1 MEVIIFFL
9 IFMQAFLPRNS
20 TPTSWSTV
28 IMFALG
34 FWLSG
39 SLVFD
44 FLVVPG
50 MLTTGMMNEPG
61 FASAG
66 YVIFGTFNHL
76 ELLCAATVLAGCL
89 VYRYGS
95 NIASQV
101 DTKSVLLAGGLLVIA
116 LAYTYVLTPQMSSL
130 GMPLDLFATA
140 KVMPASMT
148 SMHIAYWSLEIVKL
162 AGATSLLRLFYRN
175 SCSIV

>member
-1 MEVIIFFL
+1 MEAIS
-9 IFMQAFLPRNS
+9 PRN
-20 TPTSWSTV
+20 TKTANWSTV
-28 IMFALG
+28 IMLALG

-50 MLTTGMMNEPG
+50 MLTSGMMNESG

-66 YVIFGTFNHL
+66 YIIFGAFNHV

-89 VYRYGS
+89 VYRFGYGFTS
-95 NIASQV
+95 KVN
-101 DTKSVLLAGGLLVIA
+101 TKSVLLAAVLLTIA
-116 LAYTYVLTPQMSSL
+116 LAYTYILTPQLSSL
-130 GMPLDLFATA
+130 GLPLDLFAVS
-140 KVMPASMT
+140 KVIPASMNV
-148 SMHIAYWSLEIVKL
+148 MHVAYWSLEVVKL
-162 AGATSLLRLFYRN
+162 VAATALLRIFYRN

>member
-1 MEVIIFFL
+1 
-9 IFMQAFLPRNS
+9 MQGFSPRNS
-20 TPTSWSTV
+20 VSSSWSTV
-28 IMFALG
+28 IMLALG

-39 SLVFD
+39 SLIFD

-89 VYRYGS
+89 VYRYGG
-95 NIASQV
+95 QV
-101 DTKSVLLAGGLLVIA
+101 VGKVDGKSVLLASGLLIIA
-116 LAYTYVLTPQMSSL
+116 CAYTYVLTPQMSSM
-130 GMPLDLFATA
+130 GMSLDLFATT
-140 KVMPASMT
+140 KVMPAAMT
-148 SMHIAYWSLEIVKL
+148 PMHIAYWSLEVLKL
-162 AGATSLLRLFYRN
+162 FSGSLLLRFFYRN
-175 SCSIV
+175 ACSIGS

>member
-1 MEVIIFFL
+1 
-9 IFMQAFLPRNS
+9 MQATSPRNS
-20 TPTSWSTV
+20 NSVNWSTA
-28 IMFALG
+28 ILFALG

-66 YVIFGTFNHL
+66 YVIFGAFNHI

-89 VYRYGS
+89 VYRYGNNVTS
-95 NIASQV
+95 AVTS
-101 DTKSVLLAGGLLVIA
+101 KSVMLATGLLVIA
-116 LAYTYVLTPQMSSL
+116 LAYTYILTPQMSSL
-130 GMPLDLFATA
+130 GMSLDLFATA
-140 KVMPASMT
+140 KVMPATMT
-148 SMHIAYWSLEIVKL
+148 PMHIAYWGLELVKL
-162 AGATSLLRLFYRN
+162 VFGVSLLRSFYRN
-175 SCSIV
+175 SCNLV

>member
-1 MEVIIFFL
+1 
-9 IFMQAFLPRNS
+9 MQTISPRSPKSPN
-20 TPTSWSTV
+20 WSTI

-76 ELLCAATVLAGCL
+76 ELLCAAIILAGCL
-89 VYRYGS
+89 VYRFGDLF
-95 NIASQV
+95 NQQV
-101 DTKSVLLAGGLLVIA
+101 SYKSVLTAATLLAIA
-116 LAYTYVLTPQMSSL
+116 LVYTYFFTPQMSSA
-130 GMPLDLFATA
+130 GMSLDLFATTTE
-140 KVMPASMT
+140 KTSTTMTVM
-148 SMHIAYWSLEIVKL
+148 HLGYWSLEVTKL
-162 AGATSLLRLFYRN
+162 FCATALLRTFFRN
-175 SCSIV
+175 SCSLV

>member
-1 MEVIIFFL
+1 
-9 IFMQAFLPRNS
+9 MQAISPRNS
-20 TPTSWSTV
+20 KSVNWSTV

-66 YVIFGTFNHL
+66 YVIFGTFNHI

-95 NIASQV
+95 DRQIDN
-101 DTKSVLLAGGLLVIA
+101 KSIFLAGALLVIA
-116 LAYTYVLTPQMSSL
+116 LAYTYVLTPQISSL
-130 GMPLDLFATA
+130 GMSLDMFATA
-140 KVMPASMT
+140 KIMPAAMT
-148 SMHIAYWSLEIVKL
+148 PMHIAYWSFEVIKFV
-162 AGATSLLRLFYRN
+162 AATSLLRFFYRN

>member
-1 MEVIIFFL
+1 MEAIS
-9 IFMQAFLPRNS
+9 PRN
-20 TPTSWSTV
+20 TKTATWSTV
-28 IMFALG
+28 IMLALG

-50 MLTTGMMNEPG
+50 MLTSGMMNESG

-66 YVIFGTFNHL
+66 YIIFGSFNHV

-89 VYRYGS
+89 VYRFGYGFTS
-95 NIASQV
+95 KVN
-101 DTKSVLLAGGLLVIA
+101 TKSVLLGAVLLAIA
-116 LAYTYVLTPQMSSL
+116 IAYTYILTPQLSGL
-130 GMPLDLFATA
+130 GMPLDLFAVS
-140 KVMPASMT
+140 KVTPAAMNI
-148 SMHIAYWSLEIVKL
+148 MHVVYWSLEVVKL
-162 AGATSLLRLFYRN
+162 VAATALLRIFYRN

>member
-1 MEVIIFFL
+1 
-9 IFMQAFLPRNS
+9 MQLVSPRNS
-20 TPTSWSTV
+20 TSVNWSTV
-28 IMFALG
+28 IMVALG

-44 FLVVPG
+44 LLVVPG

-89 VYRYGS
+89 VYRFGNNVSS
-95 NIASQV
+95 NSTSQI
-101 DTKSVLLAGGLLVIA
+101 DNKSVLLGVSLLLIA
-116 LAYTYVLTPQMSSL
+116 LAYTYILTPQMSSL
-130 GMPLDLFATA
+130 GMSLDLFATT
-140 KVMPASMT
+140 KTMPTAMMP
-148 SMHIAYWSLEIVKL
+148 MHLAYWGLEIAKL
-162 AGATSLLRLFYRN
+162 VGATLLLRLFYRN

>member
-1 MEVIIFFL
+1 
-9 IFMQAFLPRNS
+9 MQAISPRDAKSVN
-20 TPTSWSTV
+20 WSTV

-95 NIASQV
+95 EAASRIDNKSIFLAIA
-101 DTKSVLLAGGLLVIA
+101 LLAIA
-116 LAYTYVLTPQMSSL
+116 LAYTYVLTPQMSSM
-130 GMPLDLFATA
+130 GMSLDLFATA
-140 KVMPASMT
+140 KVMPAAMT
-148 SMHIAYWSLEIVKL
+148 PMHIAYWSFEAFKFV
-162 AGATSLLRLFYRN
+162 AATALLRGFYRQ
-175 SCSIV
+175 SCSIL

>member
-1 MEVIIFFL
+1 
-9 IFMQAFLPRNS
+9 MQAISPRNS
-20 TPTSWSTV
+20 KSVNWSTA

-66 YVIFGTFNHL
+66 YVIFGTFNHV
-76 ELLCAATVLAGCL
+76 ELLCAATVLAGCF
-89 VYRYGS
+89 VYRFGS
-95 NIASQV
+95 NAASNV
-101 DTKSVLLAGGLLVIA
+101 NNKSVLLATALMVIA
-116 LAYTYVLTPQMSSL
+116 LAYTYILTPQISSL
-130 GMPLDLFATA
+130 GMQLDMFATA
-140 KVMPASMT
+140 KVMPTAMIP
-148 SMHIAYWSLEIVKL
+148 MHLTYWGLEVVKL
-162 AGATSLLRLFYRN
+162 VGASFLLRLFYRN
-175 SCSIV
+175 SCSID

>member
-1 MEVIIFFL
+1 
-9 IFMQAFLPRNS
+9 MQATSPRNS
-20 TPTSWSTV
+20 NSVNWSTA
-28 IMFALG
+28 ILFALG

-66 YVIFGTFNHL
+66 YVIFGAFNHL

-95 NIASQV
+95 EASII
-101 DTKSVLLAGGLLVIA
+101 TNKSVILGTVLLAIA
-116 LAYTYVLTPQMSSL
+116 LAYTYILTPQMSSL
-130 GMPLDLFATA
+130 GMSLDLFATA
-140 KVMPASMT
+140 KVMPATMT
-148 SMHIAYWSLEIVKL
+148 PMHIAYWSLELVKL
-162 AGATSLLRLFYRN
+162 IVGVSLLRSFYRN
-175 SCSIV
+175 SCNLV